1 MFIFCTLLSN
11 KPGFIN
17 PELTLAKQSIWACF
31 KIIDHPENWMV
42 SDRRNGNG
50 WSLVHTF
57 LQVWV
62 LAVAIIGI
70 SIDAPCQ
77 PKSRFFCD
85 WNVTS
90 TWGSFLG
97 YGWLQPGLLDSR
109 GCWDIINRI
118 LMLESQNFLIWY
130 GIWMHLMATPQVIYC
145 CISYLW
151 STPLFCFAKL
161 LVSHGSTLAFVD
173 NFPTAYTCIYI

>member
-77 PKSRFFCD
+77 PKSRFFCA

-118 LMLESQNFLIWY
+118 LNAWIPKFFNMIWHLNAFDGYSTSNLLLYLLFMVNSPILLCKTTGIPWVNFSICW
-130 GIWMHLMATPQVIYC
+130 
-145 CISYLW
+145 
-151 STPLFCFAKL
+151 
-161 LVSHGSTLAFVD
+161 
-173 NFPTAYTCIYI
+173 